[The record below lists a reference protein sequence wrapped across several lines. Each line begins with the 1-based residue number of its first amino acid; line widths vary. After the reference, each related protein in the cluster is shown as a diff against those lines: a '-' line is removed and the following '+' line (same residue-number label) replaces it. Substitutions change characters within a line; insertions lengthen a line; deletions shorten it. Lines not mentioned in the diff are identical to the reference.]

1 MQVMQYDRYIP
12 LLALLDV
19 GGDIF
24 FTIRHQCTEPK
35 WESSRRQ
42 RILSNF
48 TRHSA
53 ASFID
58 NS

>member
-35 WESSRRQ
+35 
-42 RILSNF
+42 
-48 TRHSA
+48 
-53 ASFID
+53 
-58 NS
+58 